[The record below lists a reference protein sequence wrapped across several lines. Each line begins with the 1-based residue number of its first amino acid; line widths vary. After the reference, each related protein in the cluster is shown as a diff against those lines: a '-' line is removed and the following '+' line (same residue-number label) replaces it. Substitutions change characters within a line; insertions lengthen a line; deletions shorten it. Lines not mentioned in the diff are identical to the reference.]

1 MANNSIYAAFERMWQ
16 HISAALEKKVSMVD
30 GKELSTNDYT
40 NEDKAKLDAVP
51 ETISDGELIPITE
64 YTEDDIQ
71 VLWDSVIV

>member
-1 MANNSIYAAFERMWQ
+1 MWQ

-71 VLWDSVIV
+71 ALWDSVIV

>member
-16 HISAALEKKVSMVD
+16 HISAALEKKVSIVD

-51 ETISDGELIPITE
+51 ETISDGELITITE

-71 VLWDSVIV
+71 ALWDSVII

>member
-16 HISAALEKKVSMVD
+16 HTTAALEKKVSIVD
-30 GKELSTNDYT
+30 GKDLSTNDYT

-51 ETISDGELIPITE
+51 ETISDGELITITK

-71 VLWDSVIV
+71 VLWDSVVV